1 MSRHAGHIG
10 TSLEHARAMCWDQV
24 GGDVMNDMSKA
35 EAMRAAREARD
46 IAGSSRGSSAAAI
59 EAAMQRYLSAE
70 QYHEIAEGA
79 PRADEEQGQDKQ
91 TK

>member
-1 MSRHAGHIG
+1 
-10 TSLEHARAMCWDQV
+10 
-24 GGDVMNDMSKA
+24 MNDMSKA

-59 EAAMQRYLSAE
+59 DAAMQRYLSAE
-70 QYHEIAEGA
+70 QYHEIADGA
-79 PRADEEQGQDKQ
+79 PRAEGEQERDDR

>member
-1 MSRHAGHIG
+1 
-10 TSLEHARAMCWDQV
+10 
-24 GGDVMNDMSKA
+24 MNDMSKA
-35 EAMRAAREARD
+35 ESMRAAREARD
-46 IAGSSRGSSAAAI
+46 RAGSSRGSSAAAV

-79 PRADEEQGQDKQ
+79 SRVDEEQEQDDQ